1 MQNNRQQQ
9 TEGEAPASISKAL
22 LVGSAGRFP
31 FNGHFRVSVP
41 GEMGAVLHVA
51 GRVGSSVPPE
61 QAWPGVLT
69 LYKALHLVK
78 GRSRVEL
85 SRNLWDLL
93 VTVPP
98 ERLGASHGRDLSLL
112 AVAEDPEGLLISGVG
127 LGGLMG
133 VVEPRA
139 RPVVPP
145 SHPLLGEP
153 GLPKGPPRA
162 LAPRLTA
169 KAYVAWCHGEPPVE
183 FRTSDLYE
191 KCGVRQ

>member
-1 MQNNRQQQ
+1 MQNNRKQS
-9 TEGEAPASISKAL
+9 TEEAPAAICKAL
-22 LVGSAGRFP
+22 LVGSAGRYP

-41 GEMGAVLHVA
+41 GEVGAVLHVA
-51 GRVGSSVPPE
+51 GRVGSSTTPE
-61 QAWPGVLT
+61 QSWPGVLT

-78 GRSRVEL
+78 GRSRVEM

-93 VTVPP
+93 LTIPP
-98 ERLGASHGRDLSLL
+98 ERLGGSEGRDLTLL

-133 VVEPRA
+133 MVEPRA

-145 SHPLLGEP
+145 THPLLGEP
-153 GLPKGPPRA
+153 GLPTGPPRA

-169 KAYVAWCHGEPPVE
+169 EAYVAWCHGEPPTE
-183 FRTSDLYE
+183 FRVSDLYNR
-191 KCGVRQ
+191 CGVPQ